1 MKESLHNIVKHAQ
14 ASSVAIK
21 IAVSETLNLI
31 ISDDGKGFSENGDT
45 KGNGL
50 INMKKRVH
58 ELNGFIEFKNKIG
71 TTILIR
77 LPFTTNQSTIG

>member
-1 MKESLHNIVKHAQ
+1 MKESLHNIVKHAR
-14 ASSVAIK
+14 ANSVAIK
-21 IAVSETLNLI
+21 VTISETLNLI

-58 ELNGFIEFKNKIG
+58 ELNGSIEFKNKIG
-71 TTILIR
+71 TTIIIV
-77 LPFTTNQSTIG
+77 LPLTTNQSTIG